1 MDGVRKTNRNIN
13 AKEKIEG
20 KERKE
25 RTEKTHG
32 QSFISNFAS
41 H

>member
-20 KERKE
+20 KERKG
-25 RTEKTHG
+25 RTEKTQG